1 MRDLLRPLRL
11 LAIVAALSFAVVSC
25 GDDDEGGGGG
35 GGDSASSAGETAE
48 TPSETKCGAGT
59 GEKASG
65 EAIKIGALVTKIPG
79 IDFTDITD
87 AAGAFFECVND
98 NGGINGRP
106 VEYIAQEHGTDPQ
119 QVGSYATKLAESDNV
134 LAFVGNTSI
143 LDCPVNHEY
152 YEKNDF
158 NVIVAGVPNE
168 CFNTPNIAA
177 LNMGPGYSSLGA
189 AGYLR
194 RKGAKGTM
202 VVVSPKQPG
211 TEAVNQIALSDAKL
225 AGR

>member
-1 MRDLLRPLRL
+1 VRVRDLLRPLRL

-119 QVGSYATKLAESDNV
+119 QVPPATCGGRAPRARWSSSRPSSR
-134 LAFVGNTSI
+134 ATRRSTRSR
-143 LDCPVNHEY
+143 CR
-152 YEKNDF
+152 
-158 NVIVAGVPNE
+158 
-168 CFNTPNIAA
+168 TPSRPA
-177 LNMGPGYSSLGA
+177 
-189 AGYLR
+189 
-194 RKGAKGTM
+194 
-202 VVVSPKQPG
+202 
-211 TEAVNQIALSDAKL
+211 
-225 AGR
+225 